1 MVINA
6 ILEIEDLFVF
16 KKNST
21 NKADKKERGKEH
33 FFFLKAMS
41 TGREQTV

>member
-21 NKADKKERGKEH
+21 NKADKKEREKEH
-33 FFFLKAMS
+33 FFF
-41 TGREQTV
+41 